1 MDLSHSDRIPGKDR
15 EPVGLTVSS
24 AGATIMKVV
33 ARHETE
39 SKMDDPLSGS
49 WRGCRWH
56 RPEFVPEMHSG
67 SLRWQK

>member
-1 MDLSHSDRIPGKDR
+1 
-15 EPVGLTVSS
+15 
-24 AGATIMKVV
+24 MKVA
-33 ARHETE
+33 ARHEAD